1 MESSPLLS
9 AGELQSGG
17 VRGAV
22 ESADADKRVT
32 RQYTNMFRS
41 TAADWSISLCL
52 ARFSFL
58 VPDSGFRFGLSYG
71 GPMGR
76 RSSAFPSRG
85 CFRNLVGQQQQQHR
99 QKFEGSY
106 LNKLPFLA
114 FPLSSCTSSTEVSV
128 VLSPFLSLPSSLSPL
143 SSAHPRVDSKLPP
156 LQEKLVVNFRTN
168 K

>member
-71 GPMGR
+71 AGNQWGAAKNAFQNLGGP
-76 RSSAFPSRG
+76 SP
-85 CFRNLVGQQQQQHR
+85 
-99 QKFEGSY
+99 
-106 LNKLPFLA
+106 KL
-114 FPLSSCTSSTEVSV
+114 
-128 VLSPFLSLPSSLSPL
+128 
-143 SSAHPRVDSKLPP
+143 
-156 LQEKLVVNFRTN
+156 
-168 K
+168 